1 MKLLKIKK
9 IKNYGGFLRTKK
21 ILLPTDGSKNA
32 ERAGEYAI
40 SLADISG
47 ADIIVLNVIDTYYL
61 DSIPQPDV
69 RESVDEELRSSVK
82 QSIERFEDKI
92 EENKCN
98 GKCKNVNFKIL
109 IKEGKPADVILK
121 TIDNEGIDQVVIGK
135 SGKHGLERLLLGRT
149 TDKVIKEAKVP
160 VNVIS

>member
-1 MKLLKIKK
+1 MS
-9 IKNYGGFLRTKK
+9 KK

-40 SLADISG
+40 SLADISN
-47 ADIIVLNVIDTYYL
+47 ADIIVLSVIDTHYL
-61 DSIPQPDV
+61 DSIPLPDV

-82 QSIERFEDKI
+82 QSIERFEEEI
-92 EENKCN
+92 EENKCS
-98 GKCKNVNFKIL
+98 GKCENVNFKIL
-109 IKEGKPADVILK
+109 IKEGKPADIILK
-121 TIDNEGIDQVVIGK
+121 TIESEGIDQVVMGK

-149 TDKVIKEAKVP
+149 TDKVVKEAKVP

>member
-1 MKLLKIKK
+1 MP
-9 IKNYGGFLRTKK
+9 KK

-149 TDKVIKEAKVP
+149 TDKVVKEAKVP